1 MNLQSE
7 DRKRLDAQRCAAA
20 QYFVKNYS
28 REKRYLII
36 FERDFSRYLS
46 SADFLKSEE
55 AKNFQVYYDFLSDF
69 AELKEKMKEFSWS
82 KDFLKE
88 NGIDFQEIKKLFFS
102 VQ

>member
-69 AELKEKMKEFSWS
+69 EELKEKMKEFSWS

-88 NGIDFQEIKKLFFS
+88 NGIDFREIKKLFFS